1 MKTYKYQPEKKSRI
15 FDSSLKASNQ
25 LPLSTILLKYGE
37 KMEGGGSRNRIPIT
51 NGVIQKELSNDFDK
65 NHLNVAGETH
75 HEVEEEQNVNC
86 SVNMDFRQI
95 FIMRSMN

>member
-37 KMEGGGSRNRIPIT
+37 KMEGGGKSQQDTDNKWSDTKRI
-51 NGVIQKELSNDFDK
+51 K
-65 NHLNVAGETH
+65 
-75 HEVEEEQNVNC
+75 
-86 SVNMDFRQI
+86 
-95 FIMRSMN
+95 